1 MSRPSA
7 SLPSDLLEL
16 VEARLSAPAQ
26 STDITAGYRQWTVAQ
41 GGTIC
46 VAEFADLLAPYAP
59 VWDAWVSWIEPGGY
73 VAPHVDAGPYRERWQ
88 VPLTGEPAFLV
99 EHWQP
104 HQVCN
109 SSGVPRVHLV
119 IDRDVIVDP
128 SPARFRLVDGPARL
142 LP

>member
-1 MSRPSA
+1 MPRRSVSP
-7 SLPSDLLEL
+7 PSDLLEL
-16 VEARLSAPAQ
+16 IEARLSNPAR
-26 STDITAGYRQWTVAQ
+26 STDVTAGYRQLTVAQ
-41 GGTIC
+41 GGQVC
-46 VAEFADLLAPYAP
+46 RAEFTELLAPYLP

-88 VPLTGEPAFLV
+88 VPLTGGAPFQV

-109 SSGVPRVHLV
+109 TDETPRVHLV

-128 SPARFRLVDGPARL
+128 SPARFRLIDGPAVL